1 MDDIKSLGRKIL
13 TSELIRFLI
22 VGSSTVFVDLI
33 IYFLLLSISINTNI
47 SKLTGF
53 LSGTLYSYNL
63 NKSWTF
69 KSKYKYKEK
78 LLKYIFLYFFS
89 MFININVNRQVLI
102 ILTTEESISYKL
114 AFTAATLCS
123 AMINYLGMKYIVF

>member
-1 MDDIKSLGRKIL
+1 MGRKII
-13 TSELIRFLI
+13 TSEFIRFLI
-22 VGSSTVFVDLI
+22 VGFSTVFVDLI
-33 IYFLLLSISINTNI
+33 IYVSLLSLSINTNI

-69 KSKYKYKEK
+69 RSNYKYKEK

-89 MFININVNRQVLI
+89 MYVNIQVNRQVLI
-102 ILTTEESISYKL
+102 VLTTEESISYKL